1 MFFTKMHGLGN
12 DFLVVDDRNPDAVD
26 WASLAAVVCA
36 RHTGVGADGI
46 LLIQQSESADFRL
59 RVVNADGTEPEM
71 CGNGVRCA
79 AVFVRSISIAGE
91 VVRWETPAGLVTTEL
106 LGDGTV
112 RVDMGPPRLAP
123 AEVPFDHPGE
133 RALDVPLE
141 MDGEV
146 LRVSAVG
153 MGNPHC
159 VVLVD
164 DLDSY
169 PVARVGAVIQRHPR
183 FPSGANV
190 EFVQLVTRSRV
201 RQRTLERGVGET
213 DACGTGACATAVA
226 LAALGLADHPL
237 EVELRG
243 GVLTIAWEPGSP
255 VLMTGPAVTV
265 FSGHVPGVGRSL
277 KRTLPPPVHGIVR
290 PASGR

>member
-1 MFFTKMHGLGN
+1 MHFTKMHGLGN
-12 DFLVVDDRNPDAVD
+12 DFLVVDDREPHAVD
-26 WASLAAVVCA
+26 WASLAPAVCA

-46 LLIQQSESADFRL
+46 LLIQRSETADLRL
-59 RVVNADGTEPEM
+59 RVVNADGSEPEM

-79 AVFVRSISIAGE
+79 ALLAAESRIAGD
-91 VVRWETPAGLVTTEL
+91 VVRWETPAGVVTTEL
-106 LGDGTV
+106 IGGDRV
-112 RVDMGPPRLAP
+112 RVDMGLPRFAP

-133 RALDVPLE
+133 RALDVDLE
-141 MDGEV
+141 VDGEI

-164 DLDSY
+164 DVDTY
-169 PVARVGAVIQRHPR
+169 PVARVGAAIQRHPR
-183 FPSGANV
+183 FSASANV
-190 EFVQLVTRSRV
+190 EFVQILTRSRV
-201 RQRTLERGVGET
+201 RQRTVERGVGET

-243 GVLTIAWEPGSP
+243 GDLTIAWEPGAP
-255 VLMTGPAVTV
+255 VLMTGPAAAV
-265 FSGHVPGVGRSL
+265 FRGELAG
-277 KRTLPPPVHGIVR
+277 
-290 PASGR
+290 

>member
-1 MFFTKMHGLGN
+1 MRFTKMHGLGN
-12 DFLVVDDRNPDAVD
+12 DFLVVDDREPHAVD
-26 WASLAAVVCA
+26 WASLAPVACA

-46 LLIQQSESADFRL
+46 LLIQRSEHADLRL
-59 RVVNADGTEPEM
+59 RVVNADGSEPEM

-79 AVFVRSISIAGE
+79 ALLAAETGIAGE
-91 VVRWETPAGLVTTEL
+91 VVRWETPAGVVTTEL
-106 LGDGTV
+106 LGGDAV
-112 RVDMGPPRLAP
+112 RVDMGPPRLVP

-133 RALDVPLE
+133 RALDVPLVV
-141 MDGEV
+141 DGEL

-164 DLDSY
+164 DVDSF
-169 PVARVGAVIQRHPR
+169 PVARIGAALQRHPA
-183 FPSGANV
+183 FPASANV
-190 EFVQLVTRSRV
+190 EFVQLLTRSRV
-201 RQRTLERGVGET
+201 RQRTVERGVGET

-243 GVLTIAWEPGSP
+243 GVLTIAWEPGAA
-255 VLMTGPAVTV
+255 VLMTGPAATV
-265 FSGHVPGVGRSL
+265 F
-277 KRTLPPPVHGIVR
+277 HGELSSR
-290 PASGR
+290 

>member
-1 MFFTKMHGLGN
+1 MHFTKMHGLGN
-12 DFLVVDDRNPDAVD
+12 DFLVVDDREAHPVD
-26 WASLAAVVCA
+26 WASLAPVVCA

-46 LLIQQSESADFRL
+46 LLIQRSGHADLRL
-59 RVVNADGTEPEM
+59 RVVNADGSEPDM

-79 AVFVRSISIAGE
+79 ALLAAQTGIAGE

-106 LGDGTV
+106 VDVGSV
-112 RVDMGPPRLAP
+112 RVDMGPPRFAP
-123 AEVPFDHPGE
+123 AEVPFDAPGE
-133 RALDVPLE
+133 RALDVALKV
-141 MDGEV
+141 DGET

-164 DLDSY
+164 DVDAF
-169 PVARVGAVIQRHPR
+169 PVARVGTAIQRHPR
-183 FPSGANV
+183 FPAGANV

-226 LAALGLADHPL
+226 LGALGLADHPV

-243 GVLTIAWEPGSP
+243 GTLTIAWEPGSP

-265 FSGHVPGVGRSL
+265 FSGELDG
-277 KRTLPPPVHGIVR
+277 
-290 PASGR
+290 

>member
-1 MFFTKMHGLGN
+1 MNGDLEAF
-12 DFLVVDDRNPDAVD
+12 
-26 WASLAAVVCA
+26 SLK
-36 RHTGVGADGI
+36 TFWQG
-46 LLIQQSESADFRL
+46 QPRL
-59 RVVNADGTEPEM
+59 RGQTNIKHAFATVAIKM
-71 CGNGVRCA
+71 AMLAHVRAKMRRA
-79 AVFVRSISIAGE
+79 A
-91 VVRWETPAGLVTTEL
+91 
-106 LGDGTV
+106 
-112 RVDMGPPRLAP
+112 
-123 AEVPFDHPGE
+123 
-133 RALDVPLE
+133 
-141 MDGEV
+141 
-146 LRVSAVG
+146 
-153 MGNPHC
+153 
-159 VVLVD
+159 
-164 DLDSY
+164 
-169 PVARVGAVIQRHPR
+169 IQRHPR

-265 FSGHVPGVGRSL
+265 FSGHLPGVGRSL